1 MYLLT
6 KSRIALV
13 LASATLLLTS
23 CNQKLVTEAALDKL
37 VITASQAPSQC
48 HFVQKTEPYTLL
60 PDKADPLVRLVFA
73 FWFGD
78 KEITDFKKGFSNI
91 FQVEGQEDKV
101 DQMITLGL
109 LFVDEQSAKAHE
121 AIVEEKYR
129 YSQAQSIYR
138 EKNLLLLTSRR
149 GSVSDSCINDY
160 QKLLKSKIK

>member
-1 MYLLT
+1 
-6 KSRIALV
+6 
-13 LASATLLLTS
+13 
-23 CNQKLVTEAALDKL
+23 
-37 VITASQAPSQC
+37 
-48 HFVQKTEPYTLL
+48 
-60 PDKADPLVRLVFA
+60 
-73 FWFGD
+73 
-78 KEITDFKKGFSNI
+78 
-91 FQVEGQEDKV
+91 
-101 DQMITLGL
+101 MITLGL